1 MGQAVL
7 NLAAGHTVTG
17 SITMQGTGNAD
28 KEYCYSALMGV
39 IIIFFA
45 FAVSWVAENVHTDSF
60 GIQGSYSSLVV
71 QDDSALSRADRERIE
86 ESDAISKLKD
96 FLDRENIDIVAVPTG
111 DSFPQ
116 AVVYSPSHSI
126 RWAKQVMSAGSSDV
140 MAVAESRACCSTMPL
155 KAFLYAFGAG
165 CAGYG

>member
-1 MGQAVL
+1 MRIK
-7 NLAAGHTVTG
+7 NTV
-17 SITMQGTGNAD
+17 I
-28 KEYCYSALMGV
+28 SALMGV

-71 QDDSALSRADRERIE
+71 QDDSTLSRADRERIE
-86 ESDAISKLKD
+86 ESGAISKLKD

-111 DSFPQ
+111 DSSPQ
-116 AVVYSPSHSI
+116 VVVYSPSHSI
-126 RWAKQVMSAGSSDV
+126 RWAKQVMSAGSSGV
-140 MAVAESRACCSTMPL
+140 MAVAGSCACRSAMPQQ
-155 KAFLYAFGAG
+155 AFLYASGAG

>member
-1 MGQAVL
+1 MRIK
-7 NLAAGHTVTG
+7 NTV
-17 SITMQGTGNAD
+17 I
-28 KEYCYSALMGV
+28 SALMGV

-45 FAVSWVAENVHTDSF
+45 FAVSWVAENVHTDPF

-71 QDDSALSRADRERIE
+71 QDDSTLSGADRERIE
-86 ESDAISKLKD
+86 KSGAVSKLKD

-126 RWAKQVMSAGSSDV
+126 
-140 MAVAESRACCSTMPL
+140 
-155 KAFLYAFGAG
+155 
-165 CAGYG
+165 

>member
-1 MGQAVL
+1 MCIQIL
-7 NLAAGHTVTG
+7 
-17 SITMQGTGNAD
+17 
-28 KEYCYSALMGV
+28 
-39 IIIFFA
+39 
-45 FAVSWVAENVHTDSF
+45 F

-71 QDDSALSRADRERIE
+71 QDDSALSRADRERIGK
-86 ESDAISKLKD
+86 SGAISKLKD
-96 FLDRENIDIVAVPTG
+96 FLDRKNIDIVAVPTG

-140 MAVAESRACCSTMPL
+140 MTVAESCACCSTMPQQ
-155 KAFLYAFGAG
+155 AFLYASGTG

>member
-1 MGQAVL
+1 MRIKNIV
-7 NLAAGHTVTG
+7 
-17 SITMQGTGNAD
+17 I
-28 KEYCYSALMGV
+28 SALMGV

-71 QDDSALSRADRERIE
+71 QDDSTLSRADRERIE
-86 ESDAISKLKD
+86 KSGAVSKLKD
-96 FLDRENIDIVAVPTG
+96 FLDQENIDIVAVPTG

-126 RWAKQVMSAGSSDV
+126 RWAKQVMSARSSDV
-140 MAVAESRACCSTMPL
+140 MAVAGSRACRSVMPQ
-155 KAFLYAFGAG
+155 KAFLYASGAR